1 MKARELAPGIARSLS
16 KRDLLQ
22 VVDSAYAEAPSEE
35 AWLRGVLEAASPS
48 LDWGLGVCAATYAL
62 KDPAESEKPLLT
74 AFVET
79 GGGSSLRETAREMHG
94 LAPAG
99 ELRRAYSCNMVSTLS
114 DLLQC
119 DLAGRPDVGPQLAR
133 LGARDAMGI
142 VAFDGAGFGVVLSP
156 MLPATGSLPPAV
168 KRAWQRVVAHLNAG
182 LRLRASPQPVQEA
195 VLDLSGKVH
204 DASLCLDKSAR
215 AALRQAARAIDRS
228 RSRRVAS
235 VEEALA
241 LREPLVAGQWSL
253 VDQFDADGRHFLV
266 ACRNGVDD
274 LEPAVLSQRED
285 QATALA
291 AQGYSN
297 KRIAAVLGLST
308 GSVSTLLYR
317 ASRKWGAGS
326 RTRLIQ
332 EWQKRRSAGPP
343 QELEQSSASSA
354 VAYAASSGR
363 E

>member
-22 VVDSAYAEAPSEE
+22 VVDSAYADAPSEE
-35 AWLRGVLEAASPS
+35 AWLRGVLQAASPS
-48 LDWGLGVCAATYAL
+48 LDWGLGVCAFTFAL
-62 KDPAESEKPLLT
+62 KDPAELEPPLFT
-74 AFVET
+74 AFVESSE
-79 GGGSSLRETAREMHG
+79 GST
-94 LAPAG
+94 
-99 ELRRAYSCNMVSTLS
+99 LRRALDEVQGLVSGRALRGACSCNMVSTLS

-119 DLAGRPDVGPQLAR
+119 DLAGRPDVGPHMAR
-133 LGARDAMGI
+133 FGARDVMGV
-142 VAFDGAGFGVVLSP
+142 VASDGAGVGVALAAL
-156 MLPATGSLPPAV
+156 LPAMGSLPPAV
-168 KRAWQRVVAHLNAG
+168 RRAWLRVVTHLNAA
-182 LRLRASPQPVQEA
+182 LRLRSSPQPIQQA
-195 VLDLSGKVH
+195 VIDPPGKVQ
-204 DASLCLDKSAR
+204 DASGQALDKSAR

-228 RSRRVAS
+228 HSRRVAS

-241 LREPLVAGQWSL
+241 LQEPLVAAQWSL

-332 EWQKRRSAGPP
+332 EWQKRRHALPAQP
-343 QELEQSSASSA
+343 IEQSQAT
-354 VAYAASSGR
+354 GTM

>member
-1 MKARELAPGIARSLS
+1 M
-16 KRDLLQ
+16 
-22 VVDSAYAEAPSEE
+22 
-35 AWLRGVLEAASPS
+35 
-48 LDWGLGVCAATYAL
+48 
-62 KDPAESEKPLLT
+62 
-74 AFVET
+74 
-79 GGGSSLRETAREMHG
+79 
-94 LAPAG
+94 
-99 ELRRAYSCNMVSTLS
+99 
-114 DLLQC
+114 
-119 DLAGRPDVGPQLAR
+119 
-133 LGARDAMGI
+133 
-142 VAFDGAGFGVVLSP
+142 AFDGAGLGVALAAL
-156 MLPATGSLPPAV
+156 LPAMGSLPPAV
-168 KRAWQRVVAHLNAG
+168 RRAWLRVVTHLNAG
-182 LRLRASPQPVQEA
+182 LRLRSSPQPVQETA
-195 VLDLSGKVH
+195 LDLSGRVH
-204 DASLCLDKSAR
+204 GASGQALDKSAR

-241 LREPLVAGQWSL
+241 LREPMVAAQWSL

-266 ACRNGVDD
+266 ACRNGLDD

-332 EWQKRRSAGPP
+332 EWQKRRHALPAQP
-343 QELEQSSASSA
+343 IEQSPASRSI
-354 VAYAASSGR
+354 

>member
-22 VVDSAYAEAPSEE
+22 VVDSAYAGAPDEE
-35 AWLRGVLEAASPS
+35 AWLHGVLQAATPS
-48 LDWGLGVCAATYAL
+48 LDWGLGVCASTFEL
-62 KDPAESEKPLLT
+62 KDPSESQKPLLT
-74 AFVET
+74 SFAET
-79 GGGSSLRETAREMHG
+79 GAGGALRETAGEMHR

-99 ELRRAYSCNMVSTLS
+99 ELRSAYACNMVSTLS
-114 DLLQC
+114 DFLQC
-119 DLAGRPDVGPQLAR
+119 DLAGRSDVGPQLAR

-142 VAFDGAGFGVVLSP
+142 VAFDGSGLGVVLAP
-156 MLPATGSLPPAV
+156 LLPATGSLPPAV
-168 KRAWQRVVAHLNAG
+168 RRAWLRVVTHLNAG
-182 LRLRASPQPVQEA
+182 LRLRARPQPAHEA
-195 VLDLSGKVH
+195 VLDLSGKLH
-204 DASLCLDKSAR
+204 EANGHALDKSSR

-228 RSRRVAS
+228 RSRRVTS
-235 VEEALA
+235 VEEALE
-241 LREPLVAGQWSL
+241 LRDPLVAGQWSL

-266 ACRNGVDD
+266 ACRNGVGE
-274 LEPAVLSQRED
+274 LEPAVLSQRER

-332 EWQKRRSAGPP
+332 EWQKRRQAMPAPP
-343 QELEQSSASSA
+343 N
-354 VAYAASSGR
+354 G
-363 E
+363 